1 MVKYKYDFTQ
11 FINEHQSEIFGKE
24 KNFFGHS
31 YVSKYRKQINAL
43 NIKMNEVIN
52 AYGTKDKKFLL
63 GLFSMAISQINKM
76 IKPNVKLYEDDF
88 YALFD
93 KE

>member
-1 MVKYKYDFTQ
+1 
-11 FINEHQSEIFGKE
+11 
-24 KNFFGHS
+24 
-31 YVSKYRKQINAL
+31 
-43 NIKMNEVIN
+43 MNEVIN